1 MYKPI
6 EVDREKL
13 TIMGVDFSSVKDFE
27 ATASSLGSAMYEGFE
42 PSPKKLEIV
51 RDYITKKI
59 SFTDLVKLT
68 KSKEY
73 AE

>member
-1 MYKPI
+1 VK
-6 EVDREKL
+6 
-13 TIMGVDFSSVKDFE
+13 DFSSVNDFE

-42 PSPKKLEIV
+42 PSPKKLALV

-59 SFTDLVKLT
+59 SFMELVKLT
-68 KSKEY
+68 KSKKY